1 VKPLAGIFA
10 PIGTPFREDEEI
22 DFAALE
28 ENMAFYA
35 RSGILGYVTLG
46 SNGENKSLSEEE
58 KLAVLRTVVTGRAPG
73 QLAVA
78 GATYEAQRD
87 TERFFDAAAETG
99 ADFGLLLAPS
109 YFRKQMTDEVLFRYF
124 TTTADRAPLPLLVY
138 NAPGFSGLTLSPAL
152 VGRLGQHPNIV
163 GMKDSAAS
171 GIENFLAFEREDFH
185 VLAGSVNFLFPAMMQ
200 GSLGGT
206 VSLANVFPEIAQ
218 RLYRY
223 GVERDET
230 RGAPF
235 QAYCRRLNEG
245 ISGRYGVPGVKAAMT
260 LAGLR
265 GGLPRRPLLPLT
277 DTEVADL
284 RAFLVQEGALNG

>member
-1 VKPLAGIFA
+1 MKSLAGIFA
-10 PIGTPFREDEEI
+10 PIGTPFREDEEV

-28 ENMAFYA
+28 ENLAFYA
-35 RSGILGYVTLG
+35 RSGILGYLTLG
-46 SNGENKSLSEEE
+46 SNGENKSLTEDE
-58 KLAVLRTVVTGRAPG
+58 KLAVLRTVVAGRAPG
-73 QLAVA
+73 QLVVA

-87 TERFFDAAAETG
+87 TERFFDEAAAAG
-99 ADFGLLLAPS
+99 ADLGLLLAPS
-109 YFRKQMTDEVLFRYF
+109 YFRKQMTDDVLFRYF

-152 VGRLGQHPNIV
+152 VGRLAPHPNIV

-171 GIENFLAFEREDFH
+171 GIENFLAYEREDFH
-185 VLAGSVNFLFPAMMQ
+185 VLAGSVNFLFPAMMR

-206 VSLANVFPEIAQ
+206 VSLADAFPAIAQ
-218 RLYRY
+218 RLYQY
-223 GVERDET
+223 GVERDEA

-235 QAYCRRLNEG
+235 QEYCRRLNEG

-265 GGLPRRPLLPLT
+265 GGLPRRPLLPLAS
-277 DTEVADL
+277 TEVSAL
-284 RAFLVQEGALNG
+284 RAFLIAEGALDG